1 MLELKYIKTKG
12 TVQEALNNGKLRGQ
26 LREKIYQC
34 LNLYKTTDPE
44 HIEYT
49 KYLNLFRSLYYNR
62 KIYEL
67 DAISYNAWYR
77 IQQSVT
83 GHLWRMEFHKT
94 NIFTNVY
101 NNLFTEWKRS
111 EAIKLVK
118 DDVIKEYCELHPEFD
133 NHDEEINERS
143 LRT

>member
-12 TVQEALNNGKLRGQ
+12 TVQEALNNGKLRGL

-34 LNLYKTTDPE
+34 LNVNKKTEHRE

-94 NIFTNVY
+94 IIFTNVY
-101 NNLFTEWKRS
+101 NDLFDEWKRS

-118 DDVIKEYCELHPEFD
+118 DDIIEEYKEQNKELFED
-133 NHDEEINERS
+133 K
-143 LRT
+143 